1 LWICTCVFYLFHVRN
16 HETVVLCSFHDP
28 PAFTLPCS
36 SAHCNPRYTVT
47 QSTVSHSMG
56 LKGRKAAP
64 IMDPKSVEGLGFGDV
79 LPLSHGIIWMQNWDK
94 NVDIRLAHGFGHVW
108 TWLTQAYLQFAK
120 TWFSNHWI
128 LVYHLFLDKP
138 PWFYTA
144 LSLSR
149 CVCIYIYIF
158 LCRHHHIYIQIPD
171 AMRCDH
177 AKLIPNFGR
186 QSSLRQM
193 GRTILLLRFSL
204 LPINGTEV
212 GAISSWVNCQRPRC
226 KFKQWS
232 RYWKH
237 TMTWDDFPDKRPT
250 MLKWTFRKREGAAGE
265 MNRCEWLTDSMW
277 LSHVWRLGDP
287 ILLMDWPQV
296 LWAKSSISLKQFPH
310 KQCTSGCMP

>member
-1 LWICTCVFYLFHVRN
+1 MARNKVTPLKMAPLFSADFSKNAVCSRAVLWICTCVFYLFHVRN
-16 HETVVLCSFHDP
+16 HEPVVLCSFHDP

-79 LPLSHGIIWMQNWDK
+79 LPLPLSHGIIWMQNWDK

-138 PWFYTA
+138 PWFYNA

-149 CVCIYIYIF
+149 CVCIYIY
-158 LCRHHHIYIQIPD
+158 
-171 AMRCDH
+171 M
-177 AKLIPNFGR
+177 
-186 QSSLRQM
+186 
-193 GRTILLLRFSL
+193 
-204 LPINGTEV
+204 
-212 GAISSWVNCQRPRC
+212 
-226 KFKQWS
+226 
-232 RYWKH
+232 
-237 TMTWDDFPDKRPT
+237 
-250 MLKWTFRKREGAAGE
+250 
-265 MNRCEWLTDSMW
+265 
-277 LSHVWRLGDP
+277 
-287 ILLMDWPQV
+287 
-296 LWAKSSISLKQFPH
+296 
-310 KQCTSGCMP
+310 